1 MVRLWSEIR
10 GGRAKEQ
17 LADVA
22 TLAWITL
29 WAAFA
34 WNVYELIT
42 GFAETGRTL
51 RAGGT
56 TMIQSGQDLGAA
68 LAGVPFVGQSLRGV
82 AERAFSAA
90 GSPIVAFGVDLES
103 LIGLV
108 GAILAL
114 LVLLVPTLPWL
125 TRYVPWRWE
134 RLRSMRA
141 GHRAIRL
148 APAASPDALRQILAM
163 RALTRLDYRDLL
175 DFTPDPLGDWLA
187 GRHDRLAQAE
197 LASVGLRP

>member
-22 TLAWITL
+22 TLAWVGL
-29 WAAFA
+29 WATFA
-34 WNVYELIT
+34 WNVYQLVT
-42 GFAETGRTL
+42 GFAEAGRTI

-68 LAGVPFVGQSLRGV
+68 LAGVPFVGEGLRDA
-82 AERAFSAA
+82 AERAFSGA
-90 GSPIVAFGVDLES
+90 GSPIVAFGADLEG
-103 LIGLV
+103 LIFLV
-108 GAILAL
+108 GALLAL
-114 LVLLVPTLPWL
+114 LIFLVPTLPWL
-125 TRYVPWRWE
+125 TRYLPWRWE

-141 GHRAIRL
+141 GHRAIRGT
-148 APAASPDALRQILAM
+148 PTASPDAVRQVLAM
-163 RALTRLDYRDLL
+163 RALTRLDYGDLL
-175 DFTPDPLGDWLA
+175 EFTPDPIGDWLA